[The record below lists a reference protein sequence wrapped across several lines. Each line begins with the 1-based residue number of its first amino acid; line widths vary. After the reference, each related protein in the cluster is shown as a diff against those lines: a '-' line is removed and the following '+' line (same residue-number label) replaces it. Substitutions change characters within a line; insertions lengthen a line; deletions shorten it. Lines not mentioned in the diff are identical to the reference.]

1 MQEEADERHER
12 LREELEE
19 NYRKE
24 LKSALNEMRAKRAE
38 STSAVES
45 ELQAAEVKLPPS
57 PASGC
62 PGAALVGPASCHWGR
77 QTARFPQ
84 RDWGRRR
91 AARRVLVLYR
101 VRGTG

>member
-62 PGAALVGPASCHWGR
+62 PGAALVGPASCHRGR
-77 QTARFPQ
+77 QRLGSRKDGGREGAER
-84 RDWGRRR
+84 RDVFWSC
-91 AARRVLVLYR
+91 
-101 VRGTG
+101 TG